1 MNCRKQQGKSA
12 GRNVK
17 PMTQPSQKPA
27 GGVTRTSGAE
37 PKDYK
42 MVPDKPVETQARI
55 LKYSV

>member
-1 MNCRKQQGKSA
+1 MNARKMGKSA

-17 PMTQPSQKPA
+17 PLAQASQKPA

-42 MVPDKPVETQARI
+42 MVPNKPVETQARI